1 MFHPTPQD
9 IGAMLVLELLG
20 GGPWRSRHLKNIQ
33 RVFDG
38 IHYGWYELYGAI
50 SGILDHTIRWYEMF
64 CECY

>member
-1 MFHPTPQD
+1 
-9 IGAMLVLELLG
+9 MLVLELLG